1 MNLVSLLPRSRW
13 GALGLGLLLGGAL
26 AAAWVGLAPASRGVR
41 RFARHPEVRYEA
53 VERPNFLLVVADD
66 VGVDQIGAYGLQPKA
81 PPTPRIDALAREG
94 MLFRNAVA
102 DPVCSPT
109 RGTLMT
115 GRYAYR
121 YGIGSAIPPR
131 KGWGLP
137 ASEVLLPKV
146 LRDAGGYHSAVVGK
160 WHLAT
165 PDMGGLDHVRAVGFD
180 HHRGTMGN
188 LLGPV
193 MGTAESQTYSRWNY
207 VVDGEMSVN
216 EDYVTSRTIDDALAL
231 MRELPEPWF
240 IHVAFHVGH
249 FPMHLPP
256 ADLFTARVSSSP
268 SEGELYRAMVESMDT
283 ELGRLFDGMDRAV
296 LGRTD
301 VIFMGDNGTAPVGVL
316 DPFPKTQSK
325 GSLLQGGVA
334 IPFIVAGPSVRAR
347 GVTSDALV
355 NTSDVFA
362 TFLELAHL
370 DTEIPEDSVSFAT
383 VLQDPDARTRAF
395 AYAER
400 FTPNGMGPWDE
411 HIVAIRDDRYKLI
424 VANGEPQS
432 MFDLVED
439 PFERDDLF
447 RGGEPNAEQMAAFRR
462 LKHALPDV
470 VALAR
475 EEEEALRA
483 DGIEPPER
491 L

>member
-1 MNLVSLLPRSRW
+1 
-13 GALGLGLLLGGAL
+13 
-26 AAAWVGLAPASRGVR
+26 
-41 RFARHPEVRYEA
+41 
-53 VERPNFLLVVADD
+53 
-66 VGVDQIGAYGLQPKA
+66 
-81 PPTPRIDALAREG
+81 

-121 YGIGSAIPPR
+121 YGIGSAIPPK

-146 LRDAGGYHSAVVGK
+146 LREGADYHSAVVGK

-193 MGTAESQTYSRWNY
+193 MGTTESQSYSHWNY
-207 VVDGEMSVN
+207 VVDGEMTVSR
-216 EDYVTSRTIDDALAL
+216 EYITTRTIDDALAL

-256 ADLFTARVSSSP
+256 RDLFSSRVSAAP

-283 ELGRLFDGMDRAV
+283 ELGRLFDGMDPVV

-301 VIFMGDNGTAPVGVL
+301 VIFMGDNGTAPVGVQ

-334 IPFIVAGPSVRAR
+334 IPFIVAGPDVVGR
-347 GVTSDALV
+347 GVTTDALV

-362 TFLELAHL
+362 TFLEIAHL
-370 DTEIPEDSVSFAT
+370 DAPAPADSVSFAP
-383 VLQDPDARTRAF
+383 VLRDPSARTREF

-411 HIVAIRDDRYKLI
+411 HIVAIRDHRYKLI
-424 VANGEPQS
+424 VTNGQPES
-432 MFDLVED
+432 MFDLVAD
-439 PFERDDLF
+439 PFERVDLF
-447 RGGEPNAEQMAAFRR
+447 QGGEPNAEQMAAFRR

-470 VALAR
+470 VPVPR
-475 EEEEALRA
+475 DQDEALRA